1 MIRREVNRMSERD
14 DQAVVLIEEVRDF
27 GLVTLKANFLDT
39 KICDLVTATT
49 GICFPKIGR
58 ISLGKKLSV
67 GWMSIDEIAI
77 ILADSEA
84 DKITLKM
91 KTKLKSYNNLCVNVS
106 DSRCCFRLC
115 GHGWREVLSKGTPVN
130 LNPTSFT
137 IGSFRRTRL
146 GNVAVA
152 IWAADVDEA
161 YLFSM
166 RSVGSFVSDWLC
178 MANLKSG
185 QLKYY

>member
-1 MIRREVNRMSERD
+1 MSERD
-14 DQAVVLIEEVRDF
+14 DKAVISIEEVRDF

-58 ISLGKKLSV
+58 ISIGKKLSV

-84 DKITLKM
+84 DKITQKI

-106 DSRCCFRLC
+106 DSRCCFRLF
-115 GHGWREVLSKGTPVN
+115 GHGWREVLSKGTPIN

-152 IWAADVDEA
+152 IWATDVDVA

-166 RSVGSFVSDWLC
+166 HSVGSFVLDWLC
-178 MANLKSG
+178 TANLKSG
-185 QLKYY
+185 QLKYF